1 MVKTKRITLASLI
14 GLALVAGCGTQNTAQ
29 TSTDGKGNAKEEEKR
44 EPVTVT
50 AAVDGAY
57 NEQFDKLLTEHV
69 TKKYPHI
76 TLKMMR
82 PADGNTL
89 DNLIIAGTVP
99 DIIFTFNGNLSS
111 YRTRGLLYDMN
122 ALIKENK
129 FSLDRF
135 EPNYITDVKIASTN
149 DELYALPYETTFH
162 ALYYNKNIF
171 DKFGV
176 DYPKDGMTWDQ
187 TVELGKRVTR
197 FESGTQYRGL
207 DPGAGI
213 VWISQPLSLAAVD
226 YKTEKAA
233 INNDQWKK
241 IFELV
246 KTIYTIPGNKPIGA
260 VLNEFTKDK
269 ILAMVGH
276 LNIFST
282 LEAAGKEGLDWD
294 VVQYP
299 SFPEKPNTF
308 GNASVYVGTIT
319 QSSKNKKAALD
330 VLDVLTSEP
339 FQLVRA
345 KSGSITT
352 LKSAEVT
359 KAFGADMSFL
369 KGKHIEGIFKSKP
382 VLYPVASEFR
392 TKAENIAKARFN
404 EYSAGTIDVNT
415 ALARA
420 EEEINKMIEAEKK
433 K

>member
-1 MVKTKRITLASLI
+1 MAKTKQAALLSLI
-14 GLALVAGCGTQNTAQ
+14 ALALVTGCGGPGTTSG
-29 TSTDGKGNAKEEEKR
+29 STDTKGGAKEEEKR

-50 AAVDGAY
+50 AAVDGTY
-57 NEQFDKLLTEHV
+57 SEQFDKLLTDYV
-69 TKKYPHI
+69 KMKYPHI

-89 DNLIIAGTVP
+89 DNLIIAGTIP
-99 DIIFTFNGNLSS
+99 DIIFTFNGNISS
-111 YRTRGLLYDMN
+111 YRTKGLLYDMN
-122 ALIKENK
+122 PLIKENK
-129 FSLDRF
+129 FNLDRF
-135 EPNYITDVKIASTN
+135 ESNYITDVKIASTN
-149 DELYALPYETTFH
+149 DELFALPYETTFH

-176 DYPKDGMTWDQ
+176 VYPKDGMTWDQ
-187 TVELGKRVTR
+187 TVELGKKVTR
-197 FESGTQYRGL
+197 FEGGTQYRGL
-207 DPGAGI
+207 DPGSGI
-213 VWISQPLSLAAVD
+213 IWISQPLSLAAVD
-226 YKTEKAA
+226 YKTEKAS

-246 KTIYTIPGNKPIGA
+246 KTIYSIPGNKPVGA

-276 LNIFST
+276 LNIFTT
-282 LEAAGKEGLDWD
+282 LEGAGKEGLDWD

-319 QSSKNKKAALD
+319 QPSKNKKAALD

-339 FQLVRA
+339 FQLARSQ
-345 KSGSITT
+345 SGSITT
-352 LKSAEVT
+352 LKSAEVK

-369 KGKHIEGIFKSKP
+369 QGKNVEGIFKSKP
-382 VLYPVASEFR
+382 VQYPIASEFR
-392 TKAENIAKARFN
+392 SKAESIAKTRFN
-404 EYSAGTIDVNT
+404 DYSAGTIDVNT